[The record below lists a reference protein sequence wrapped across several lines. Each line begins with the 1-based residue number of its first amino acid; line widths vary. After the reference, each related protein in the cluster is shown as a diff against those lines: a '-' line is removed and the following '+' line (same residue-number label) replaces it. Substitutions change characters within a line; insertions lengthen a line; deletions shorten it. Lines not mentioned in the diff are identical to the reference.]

1 MIKNKKFIAN
11 VHVSSIER
19 EEKLPLWNTNTDS
32 FIETH
37 MTNNIFEIDAED
49 KHVQVPLES
58 RVRHGSALRV
68 DVEYVS
74 LCVRPHCF
82 LLAVAKPLPRAICS
96 AAARTSSCRR
106 QI

>member
-32 FIETH
+32 FIDTH

-49 KHVQVPLES
+49 KHEVRRKVKALINKLQTKVQFK
-58 RVRHGSALRV
+58 RG
-68 DVEYVS
+68 
-74 LCVRPHCF
+74 F
-82 LLAVAKPLPRAICS
+82 TAKQGDNAMWYINRI
-96 AAARTSSCRR
+96 TEKKVK
-106 QI
+106 

>member
-49 KHVQVPLES
+49 KHEVRRKVKALINKLQTKVQFKRGFTTKQGDNAMWYINRITE
-58 RVRHGSALRV
+58 
-68 DVEYVS
+68 
-74 LCVRPHCF
+74 
-82 LLAVAKPLPRAICS
+82 KK
-96 AAARTSSCRR
+96 TK
-106 QI
+106 

>member
-49 KHVQVPLES
+49 KHEVRRKVKALINKLQTKVQFK
-58 RVRHGSALRV
+58 RG
-68 DVEYVS
+68 
-74 LCVRPHCF
+74 F
-82 LLAVAKPLPRAICS
+82 TAKQGDNAMWYINRITEKKAK
-96 AAARTSSCRR
+96 
-106 QI
+106 

>member
-32 FIETH
+32 FIDTH

-49 KHVQVPLES
+49 KHEVRRKVKALINKLQTKVQFK
-58 RVRHGSALRV
+58 RG
-68 DVEYVS
+68 
-74 LCVRPHCF
+74 F
-82 LLAVAKPLPRAICS
+82 TAKQGDNAMWYINRITEKKS
-96 AAARTSSCRR
+96 K
-106 QI
+106 